1 MSWPPR
7 ARPEFWFLELSAR
20 AGPSAAC
27 PGAAERFLQ
36 NILETSEAPKSP
48 GASAGAAESIAS
60 PSEGFE
66 LAVLA
71 RTGTPPAAE
80 PFKALKARFSFG
92 VDLAAIEGLAL
103 VRFAENLISGVQ
115 FGKARGRLRVVLVGV
130 RVQLLGLPPERALDL
145 RGARVLRYPQDVVG
159 VTHPQCLPG
168 AQARCRS
175 SCWAVA
181 PTARNNV
188 GTPAPDCNNPAQCIS
203 RGPLPAP
210 VPLDRATVLTRLAR
224 ACIPSTPYGRGSKA
238 FHAHPRGG

>member
-1 MSWPPR
+1 MNAC
-7 ARPEFWFLELSAR
+7 AR
-20 AGPSAAC
+20 PSAAC

-36 NILETSEAPKSP
+36 NILETSEAAKASA
-48 GASAGAAESIAS
+48 GASAGAAESIAP

-80 PFKALKARFSFG
+80 PFKALKARFSVG

-115 FGKARGRLRVVLVGV
+115 FGKARGRLRVVFVGV

-159 VTHPQCLPG
+159 VTHP
-168 AQARCRS
+168 
-175 SCWAVA
+175 
-181 PTARNNV
+181 
-188 GTPAPDCNNPAQCIS
+188 
-203 RGPLPAP
+203 
-210 VPLDRATVLTRLAR
+210 
-224 ACIPSTPYGRGSKA
+224 
-238 FHAHPRGG
+238 